1 MESGEYRREGRG
13 ESQMWLRKRPMTAD
27 SSCENRGFAADST
40 GSCVVWHGPGVLSVV
55 FIPLGT
61 DQPLNRTPI
70 VSRTLVGVN
79 VVAFALVW
87 MLAVL
92 RPEAQL
98 DGAQGAAAEIV
109 GLFSLSWKP
118 SEPWRLVTYAF
129 MHGGFWHLLSNM
141 FFLYAFGATLENRIG
156 RWGFAALYFAGVVVS
171 GGVQILVEKGSVIGA
186 SGAVAAI
193 AGCFLVLFP
202 LVNIR
207 VLLVFFLIT
216 VFEISALWLL
226 GFVILKDL
234 VFQGFGVSDSVA
246 RIAHLAGYG
255 LGIGVG
261 FVLLWT
267 GIVKRQ
273 TFDLL
278 ALMERAKRK
287 QEIRSAVKGSVT
299 PTQAIARAVIQQD
312 RADAKKSAQQDSAKL
327 DAVMAALANSRLELS
342 QALTSRQI
350 DQIPAKY
357 GNLLK
362 AGDDLGINGKDAE
375 PRQRRAVTLGRDAQF
390 ELGNTLVRVGS
401 HDLAATAYKDFL
413 ASFERDPQ
421 AGEVRLMLALVLGRY
436 LHQTADARAE
446 LERIDLSRVDAEQR
460 EVVQQLK
467 AELA

>member
-1 MESGEYRREGRG
+1 MGQADDHRFCTKDCHVWDCQNGGFSAVC
-13 ESQMWLRKRPMTAD
+13 SHLRPRVG
-27 SSCENRGFAADST
+27 C
-40 GSCVVWHGPGVLSVV
+40 CGVLSFV

-61 DQPLNRTPI
+61 DQTLNRTP
-70 VSRTLVGVN
+70 VVTRTLVGVN
-79 VVAFALVW
+79 IAAFVLVW
-87 MLAVL
+87 LWAVL
-92 RPEAQL
+92 DPASQL
-98 DGAQGAAAEIV
+98 DGANRAVAETV

-118 SEPWRLVTYAF
+118 SEPWRLITYAF

-156 RWGFAALYFAGVVVS
+156 RLGFAALYFAGIIVS

-193 AGCFLVLFP
+193 TGCFLVLFP

-207 VLLVFFLIT
+207 VLFVFLLIT

-246 RIAHLAGYG
+246 RMAHLAGYG

-267 GIVKRQ
+267 GVVKRQ

-278 ALMERAKRK
+278 AMLERAKRK
-287 QEIRSAVKGSVT
+287 QELRSATRDAIS

-312 RADAKKSAQQDSAKL
+312 RNVTRKSANDASARV
-327 DAVMAALANSRLELS
+327 DVVMSALANSRLELS
-342 QALTSRQI
+342 QVLKAR
-350 DQIPAKY
+350 DAGDVPRKY
-357 GNLLK
+357 DALLK
-362 AGDDLGINGKDAE
+362 AGDELGINAKDAE

-390 ELGNTLVRVGS
+390 ELGNTLVRAGR
-401 HDLAATAYKDFL
+401 HDLAATAYRDFL
-413 ASFERDPQ
+413 AAYERDPQ

-436 LHQTADARAE
+436 LHKKADARAE

>member
-1 MESGEYRREGRG
+1 M
-13 ESQMWLRKRPMTAD
+13 
-27 SSCENRGFAADST
+27 
-40 GSCVVWHGPGVLSVV
+40 

-79 VVAFALVW
+79 VAVFALVW
-87 MLAVL
+87 IVAVL

-98 DGAQGAAAEIV
+98 DGAQSAVGEIV
-109 GLFSLSWKP
+109 GMFSLSWKP

-129 MHGGFWHLLSNM
+129 MHGGFWHLLGNM

-156 RWGFAALYFAGVVVS
+156 RWGFAALYFAGIVVS

-193 AGCFLVLFP
+193 TGCFLVLFP

-246 RIAHLAGYG
+246 RMAHLAGYG

-261 FVLLWT
+261 LVLLGT
-267 GIVKRQ
+267 GLVRRQ

-287 QEIRSAVKGSVT
+287 QEIRSAVGGVT

-312 RADAKKSAQQDSAKL
+312 RAGAKKTEQQDSARL

-342 QALTSRQI
+342 QALSTRDV
-350 DQIPAKY
+350 DQVPRKY
-357 GNLLK
+357 DALLK
-362 AGDDLGINGKDAE
+362 AGDDLGINAKDAE
-375 PRQRRAVTLGRDAQF
+375 PRQRRAVILGRDAQF
-390 ELGNTLVRVGS
+390 ELGNIMVKAGR

-413 ASFERDPQ
+413 FSHERDPQ

-436 LHQTADARAE
+436 LHRKVDARAE
-446 LERIDLSRVDAEQR
+446 LERIDLSRVDAEHR